1 MKIFDF
7 YIAKVFFVYWFGG
20 LVVFATLY
28 LTVDALGMVTQHS
41 DVGIMSFVRYYAYSL
56 PALIYQLF
64 PVICLFAV
72 LFTISQLNRSNE
84 LVALYS
90 MGHSLFRISLP
101 VVMCVALLSLVFF
114 GISDRVFPRLA
125 LKKKYVEYVEI
136 KKRPG
141 AFGTVKTNRIWYRS
155 ENVLFN
161 IKTLNPQESSA
172 QGVTLYY
179 FNDTWDLVQ
188 LVSAKS
194 VVMEGSLWKLT
205 DGLITI
211 FMEESSFPL
220 TKNFQSKN
228 IVMNEEVADLQS
240 ASDSSDQM
248 SLGELSRFIE
258 RNREA
263 GLETT
268 SYEVDY
274 HSKFSFAF
282 AALVM
287 SLIGLPFAVERV
299 RAGGGFKNVGIC
311 LGLAFLYWSLY
322 SSFLTLG
329 RYGALPPFFAAWIPN
344 MLTLG
349 ASGVLFKRLNR

>member
-161 IKTLNPQESSA
+161 ILISPNPIQ
-172 QGVTLYY
+172 
-179 FNDTWDLVQ
+179 FNC
-188 LVSAKS
+188 ANK
-194 VVMEGSLWKLT
+194 
-205 DGLITI
+205 I
-211 FMEESSFPL
+211 
-220 TKNFQSKN
+220 
-228 IVMNEEVADLQS
+228 
-240 ASDSSDQM
+240 
-248 SLGELSRFIE
+248 
-258 RNREA
+258 
-263 GLETT
+263 
-268 SYEVDY
+268 
-274 HSKFSFAF
+274 
-282 AALVM
+282 
-287 SLIGLPFAVERV
+287 
-299 RAGGGFKNVGIC
+299 
-311 LGLAFLYWSLY
+311 
-322 SSFLTLG
+322 
-329 RYGALPPFFAAWIPN
+329 YG
-344 MLTLG
+344 
-349 ASGVLFKRLNR
+349 